1 VGPSLQH
8 IDNLKYSWLAK
19 RNTVEK
25 KKNLPRA
32 KMMIDTIWAQFLPFF
47 FIGAAAWREAPS
59 SMSWV
64 TQAVKLS

>member
-1 VGPSLQH
+1 LVSKK
-8 IDNLKYSWLAK
+8 KYSGK
-19 RNTVEK
+19 K

-47 FIGAAAWREAPS
+47 FIGVAAWREAPS

>member
-1 VGPSLQH
+1 LVSKK
-8 IDNLKYSWLAK
+8 KYSG
-19 RNTVEK
+19 K